1 MVTVKNASTH
11 TPQFNSIKEL
21 LANMQNFVS
30 SYSSTHLTM
39 TPSIAEF
46 EAKGWFLSQE
56 GIDLIAAEN
65 DGVSTLD
72 DYIACAKDVS

>member
-1 MVTVKNASTH
+1 
-11 TPQFNSIKEL
+11 
-21 LANMQNFVS
+21 
-30 SYSSTHLTM
+30 M

-72 DYIACAKDVS
+72 DYIACAKDVRLGS